1 MHIIKK
7 IDNQIQIGFS
17 SNDDKFEHENDY
29 DEIKFDCSRFHVQI
43 KKNSSVDYLLQWW
56 IV

>member
-43 KKNSSVDYLLQWW
+43 KKNSSVDYLLQ
-56 IV
+56 